1 MISEQVEKL
10 VNSFLNEHQNIFLV
24 EKKVSASNQ
33 IEILID
39 SFDHISIK
47 DCVMLSRHIESN
59 LNRDET
65 DFSLQV
71 SSAGLSE
78 PFKVFDQYKKYIG
91 KDVDVLLKGGQRV
104 IGKMLEANENKGL
117 VIETKKKEKIG
128 KKKVEVVDKHSY
140 PFDKIEKT
148 KIVIS
153 F

>member
-71 SSAGLSE
+71 ASAGLSE

-104 IGKMLEANENKGL
+104 IGKMLEANEKKGL

-128 KKKVEVVDKHSY
+128 KKKVEVVDTHSY

>member
-1 MISEQVEKL
+1 M
-10 VNSFLNEHQNIFLV
+10 V

-71 SSAGLSE
+71 ASAGLSE

-104 IGKMLEANENKGL
+104 IGKMLEANEKKGL

-128 KKKVEVVDKHSY
+128 KKKVEVVDTHSY